1 MLSAAQDILNKHKSD
16 EPVLGNVTDTECITE
31 ISTRICS
38 LTSTGVVLLCN
49 IIPSLCVKI
58 LCPFVMHRIPYW
70 VRHTTACTTQ
80 VLSLMITAF
89 SESVY
94 VALCGVCLASF
105 SSGLG
110 ETTYLGLA
118 GHYSKNTI
126 ATWSSGTGMAGIIS
140 SFSYAGLT
148 DRRLLA
154 LSPAQAMLVML
165 VVPVLRGSRTY
176 GNNEEGRLHEIEKVG
191 RFYVSLL
198 RYMVPLS
205 LTYFAEYLI
214 NQGLLEL
221 TVFDCKNGFGTSPA
235 SQYRWYQVLYQV
247 GVFVSRSSIKIVQL
261 NMLTIALMPILQFVP
276 FMMCFLLPSLRSIL
290 FQLLNTAF
298 FMLNAIYAFVP
309 NFAIVCVIVF
319 YEGLIGGGSYVNT
332 FHHIHKKVDPSIRE
346 FALSTVSLA
355 DSFGILLAAL
365 VSIPVHNAICAMQ
378 WYHA

>member
-1 MLSAAQDILNKHKSD
+1 MIEKGRVWRSGWRCHC
-16 EPVLGNVTDTECITE
+16 G

-49 IIPSLCVKI
+49 IIPSLCVKT

-70 VRHTTACTTQ
+70 CV
-80 VLSLMITAF
+80 VSLYWFLLSLMITAF

-154 LSPAQAMLVML
+154 LSPAQTMLVML
-165 VVPVLRGSRTY
+165 VVPVIFMFT
-176 GNNEEGRLHEIEKVG
+176 
-191 RFYVSLL
+191 LL
-198 RYMVPLS
+198 RYMIPLS

-247 GVFVSRSSIKIVQL
+247 GVFVS
-261 NMLTIALMPILQFVP
+261 PP
-276 FMMCFLLPSLRSIL
+276 
-290 FQLLNTAF
+290 F
-298 FMLNAIYAFVP
+298 FMFNAIYAFVP

-332 FHHIHKKVDPSIRE
+332 FHHIHKKVDPSTRE